1 MNDREDLLAMARR
14 HVEQGEGHVAR
25 QKALIAELDR
35 DGHARLAVEA
45 RALLTTLETSLRLAR
60 GDLARIEN
68 EYGGSDDPD
77 CIWSHLRPNTGTKSP
92 KTK

>member
-1 MNDREDLLAMARR
+1 MSDREDLLAMARR

-77 CIWSHLRPNTGTKSP
+77 
-92 KTK
+92 